1 MKSRISWFPHLR
13 SISYLRLQRMSTHK
27 MQCEF
32 AQHPEK
38 RTNSKR
44 IKYFGRSENLIA
56 ESLGSLGF
64 LGFFNRLTTIAPI
77 GHHGWVECA
86 PDYTVP
92 GSLESKISKPIGF
105 S

>member
-56 ESLGSLGF
+56 ESLAHRSIRAARCPALSK
-64 LGFFNRLTTIAPI
+64 L
-77 GHHGWVECA
+77 HGKRTEA
-86 PDYTVP
+86 
-92 GSLESKISKPIGF
+92 
-105 S
+105 